1 MRKISP
7 NGWVLFCIF
16 ACFQLTFF
24 LAGGPLMA
32 DAPYF
37 SIDNSYEREQNYDP
51 NGWIVTETF
60 KQDYSLDWGV
70 TFSDRL
76 DMSTNF
82 ELTMEDVHNSDDV
95 DTKNAVPHL
104 DLSLVNPQ
112 ATFDF
117 TAEDTIDLTNEFNTN
132 RKDAIDLSTKLS
144 LTPIFLPSM
153 EGTYEVLTND
163 QENLED
169 TLEKKLDMTS
179 SYSFGE
185 MLDLDASW
193 KQESLDDRLNNNS
206 DTEDRKWDFNLS
218 LNRLLTNSLKLNFDS
233 SWTGEQNDT
242 LNNAGAVISR
252 DPSKTLKN
260 KLLFTL
266 DTFPQVNSDLELTYN
281 KNFIEDTLEGNIKFS
296 AEMTQEFLSVGSLTE
311 TLDLKR
317 NRLQSPVPQDDEKK
331 LESSFTLEFA
341 GTPSKYL
348 DYSIKQNF
356 DWTNEDFAD
365 GSLNTD
371 TKKNEF
377 DLSATIVP
385 MENLTFDVS
394 YNQSSDHEKGTK
406 TGESS
411 DFKLKMTYEGEVLN
425 VPNLVFEPSLEL
437 STETNFAADDTTS
450 TDKVDLKFTYEF
462 ILPEPFTLIVE
473 PDYTLSISE
482 GEKKEETFTLDYE
495 MSWDFKFSKWTVFL
509 DHTGTYKRP
518 ISSTD
523 LTDEPTFDGDFD
535 AHLTMTLAGNVDWDI
550 EYKYMSSSDRDNE
563 DTFEASLDWALY
575 NMTFSLSAKNG
586 RTFSALK
593 DVTRT
598 YTAEFS
604 MEF

>member
-1 MRKISP
+1 
-7 NGWVLFCIF
+7 
-16 ACFQLTFF
+16 
-24 LAGGPLMA
+24 MA

-153 EGTYEVLTND
+153 EATYEILTND

-193 KQESLDDRLNNNS
+193 KQESLDDRLNSNS

-218 LNRLLTNSLKLNFDS
+218 LNRLLTDSLKLNFDS
-233 SWTGEQNDT
+233 SWTGEQNDI

-281 KNFIEDTLEGNIKFS
+281 KNFVEDTLEGNIKFS
-296 AEMTQEFLSVGSLTE
+296 SEMTQEFLSVGSLTE

-356 DWTNEDFAD
+356 DWTNDDFAD

-371 TKKNEF
+371 TRKNEF

-411 DFKLKMTYEGEVLN
+411 DFKLKMTYEGETLN

-437 STETNFAADDTTS
+437 STETNFAANDTTS

-495 MSWDFKFSKWTVFL
+495 MSWDFKFSKWTIFL

-535 AHLTMTLAGNVDWDI
+535 AHFTMTLAGNVDWDV